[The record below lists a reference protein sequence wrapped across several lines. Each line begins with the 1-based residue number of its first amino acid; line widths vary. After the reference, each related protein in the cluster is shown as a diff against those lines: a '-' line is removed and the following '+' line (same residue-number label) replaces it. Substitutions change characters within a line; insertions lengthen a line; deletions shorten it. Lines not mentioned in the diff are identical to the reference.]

1 MAKKE
6 MVYKDETGH
15 QYKISYSEELQLK
28 NLQAL
33 KRQISWE
40 KRNFY
45 AKVFLILIMAV
56 LTVSVLYVFYTLDQ
70 VNFFTRILSNR

>member
-1 MAKKE
+1 